1 MTTFNYIIDRPSPPN
16 NPSTDVPDMKTNCNS
31 INSILAVDHVSFNA
45 ANGGFH
51 NVIHFTQQVS
61 DPAADGS
68 HGQLYTK
75 LVTNYSNSDTALFF
89 ETGGGRIFQ
98 LTTNPG
104 VAGVIPQNPSSG
116 YSFLPGGFLIQYG
129 FASSNVASPNLS
141 VNFPIAFTTSV
152 QSLQLCVLENS
163 NSRRLWHLNSVTVS
177 GFDAYIQD
185 TNGTS
190 VSNQVYWMAIGY

>member
-1 MTTFNYIIDRPSPPN
+1 MTTFNYISDRPNPPN

-31 INSILAVDHVSFNA
+31 ISAILAVDHIGFNA

-51 NVIHFTQQVS
+51 NVIHFSNQGA
-61 DPAADGS
+61 DPVADGT
-68 HGQLYTK
+68 HGTLYTK
-75 LVTNYSNSDTALFF
+75 ILTNYGNSDTALFF

-104 VAGVIPQNPSSG
+104 GAGPIPQNPTSG

-129 FASSNVASPNLS
+129 FASSSNASPNLA
-141 VNFPIAFTTSV
+141 VTFPIAFTTSV
-152 QSLQLCVLENS
+152 LTLQLDVLENS
-163 NSRRLWHLNSVTVS
+163 NSRRLWHLNSVTAS

-185 TNGTS
+185 TNGSS
-190 VSNQVYWMAIGY
+190 VSNQVYWMAIGF